1 MLRLLEDRLWLADH
15 TVPEVVPAAT
25 RTPLELVDR
34 RDELEQLLAI
44 APADQRSVID
54 RLVGSQI
61 DPTEMHDHLASAMPV
76 QDARRDW
83 ILTNWPHLV
92 ELEQVNR
99 LIGEEE
105 PLAHWPT
112 TQPTEVQQLLAA
124 LRAMAPSIDI
134 REDRTLAEIDR
145 AEPDANRCTAS
156 KLGANSSG
164 CSQ

>member
-1 MLRLLEDRLWLADH
+1 
-15 TVPEVVPAAT
+15 VPAAT

-34 RDELEQLLAI
+34 RDELGQL
-44 APADQRSVID
+44 PPSRRPTSSFID

-99 LIGEEE
+99 LIGEQE

-134 REDRTLAEIDR
+134 REDRSLAENYR
-145 AEPDANRCTAS
+145 AEADAHPVYRHEAP
-156 KLGANSSG
+156 
-164 CSQ
+164 